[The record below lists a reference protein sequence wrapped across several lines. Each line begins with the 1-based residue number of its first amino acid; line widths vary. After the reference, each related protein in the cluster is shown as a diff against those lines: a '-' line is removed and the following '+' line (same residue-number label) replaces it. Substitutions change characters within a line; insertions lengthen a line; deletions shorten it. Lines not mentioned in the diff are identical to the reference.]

1 MDLERGRAESPLKES
16 LSRQVKSGL
25 RAAIS
30 SLEAVSLWIQILR
43 VNYQPSHLR
52 MFSES
57 EHELAATPVREVDFS
72 RDLPL
77 AGAVKSPPKDDRRRL
92 IKLLR

>member
-30 SLEAVSLWIQILR
+30 SLEAVSL
-43 VNYQPSHLR
+43 
-52 MFSES
+52 
-57 EHELAATPVREVDFS
+57 
-72 RDLPL
+72 
-77 AGAVKSPPKDDRRRL
+77 
-92 IKLLR
+92 